1 MSGGSGAGTGT
12 GTGDGDEGPLPELNQ
27 AVLDSETLGRLFR
40 DLSQCAEIVEV
51 IPKFA
56 DRRMVEEGRLTL
68 EEARAL
74 LESGA
79 VRGVQVRYRY
89 QGADW
94 WDTLMVTGAGV
105 RLVRIRHDFS

>member
-1 MSGGSGAGTGT
+1 MSGTTGHSR
-12 GTGDGDEGPLPELNQ
+12 GDGDGGPLPELNE
-27 AVLDSETLGRLFR
+27 AMLDSETLGRLFR
-40 DLSQCAEIVEV
+40 DLSQCAEVVEV

-56 DRRMVEEGRLTL
+56 DRRMVEERRLTL
-68 EEARAL
+68 EDARLL
-74 LESGA
+74 LESRA

-94 WDTLMVTGAGV
+94 WDTLMVTGSGV

>member
-1 MSGGSGAGTGT
+1 MSAGEGTGK
-12 GTGDGDEGPLPELNQ
+12 GEGEGEDGPLPELNQ
-27 AVLDSETLGRLFR
+27 EVLDSETLGRLFL
-40 DLSQCAEIVEV
+40 DLDQCTEILEV
-51 IPKFA
+51 IPKYV
-56 DRRMVEEGRLTL
+56 DRHIVCGEGRLTL
-68 EEARAL
+68 DEARAL
-74 LESGA
+74 LDSGT